1 MNTNL
6 DQSLL
11 QVKAGQSDYD
21 AGGLPATAHA
31 SLAQQY
37 GVHKGGNFRY
47 FVNGGLNVDYI
58 ALNTS
63 RNAFKSVGMRKAAN
77 YAIDRPAMV
86 RVRGAFAGHR
96 DDQILP
102 PGLAGYKDIKALPDQ
117 GRRLPEGE
125 VAGLGAGGCKDV
137 TLYTANS
144 SIGQNLAQV
153 FKYNLGQIGC
163 NVNVKLLQGFQI
175 YIATGTKGEPYD
187 AALVGW
193 FADYADPY
201 DFIDILLNGDN
212 IHESNNNNLS
222 YLNVPALNKQMRAAN
237 ALSGDKRYAAYQNAR
252 PRDIQKNYAPLAAYE
267 NRNIREFVR
276 LAPADTVLRPHM
288 VSRT

>member
-11 QVKAGQSDYD
+11 QVKSGQSDYD

-37 GVHKGGNFRY
+37 GVNKGGNFRY

-102 PGLAGYKDIKALPDQ
+102 PGLAGYKDIKAFPIKGADYPKAKSL
-117 GRRLPEGE
+117 
-125 VAGLGAGGCKDV
+125 ASGAGGCKDV

-201 DFIDILLNGDN
+201 DFIDILFNGDN
-212 IHESNNNNLS
+212 IHEANNNNLS

-237 ALSGDKRYAAYQNAR
+237 ALTGDTRSAAYQNLDLEITR
-252 PRDIQKNYAPLAAYE
+252 STPRGRRTRTGTSASSC
-267 NRNIREFVR
+267 R
-276 LAPADTVLRPHM
+276 LAPAAICSRPHT
-288 VSRT
+288 VPRT